1 MQKNIRRSVI
11 VKNKR
16 FSIALLAFLLASNA
30 SRMAGK
36 GPIHTE
42 QMQFNMEEEMEKP
55 AAIPPDVLAI
65 LNADEYVRSQL
76 ENEDSPRKTAP
87 VSWFSASR
95 IHLTSNPREIDLIV
109 KGEWP
114 LMGANVGTFWVFL
127 STPRGHR
134 LVLTGPAHNLE
145 VKTTFWNKHR
155 EIELISMTAAEIH
168 TTLCRFDG
176 KQYIPQEPKSSP
188 IE

>member
-1 MQKNIRRSVI
+1 MNTFAPTWK
-11 VKNKR
+11 
-16 FSIALLAFLLASNA
+16 
-30 SRMAGK
+30 
-36 GPIHTE
+36 
-42 QMQFNMEEEMEKP
+42 
-55 AAIPPDVLAI
+55 
-65 LNADEYVRSQL
+65 
-76 ENEDSPRKTAP
+76 NEDPPRKTAP

-95 IHLTSNPREIDLIV
+95 IHLTSNPRQTDLIV
-109 KGEWP
+109 KGKWP

-127 STPRGHR
+127 STQRGHR

-145 VKTTFWNKHR
+145 VKNIFWNKHR

-168 TTLCRFDG
+168 TILCRFDG

>member
-1 MQKNIRRSVI
+1 MRKNIRRSVI
-11 VKNKR
+11 VKGKR
-16 FSIALLAFLLASNA
+16 FSIALLAFLLVFNA
-30 SRMAGK
+30 ARMAGK
-36 GPIHTE
+36 APHRAE
-42 QMQFNMEEEMEKP
+42 QMQFSVEGEMEKP

-65 LNADEYVRSQL
+65 LSADEYVRSHL
-76 ENEDSPRKTAP
+76 ESEEPPRKTAP

-95 IHLTSNPREIDLIV
+95 IHLTSNPRQTDLIV

-168 TTLCRFDG
+168 TILCRFDG
-176 KQYIPQEPKSSP
+176 KQYKQQTPKWSP